1 MADGK
6 LTGIFQGLSL
16 KFTPGVHSC
25 YLNQYWMESPALRM
39 LRMFFFLNVQIGS
52 VHNDTLEQTETVELV
67 F

>member
-16 KFTPGVHSC
+16 KFTPAVRS
-25 YLNQYWMESPALRM
+25 LLLESVLDGESSTPNVTNV
-39 LRMFFFLNVQIGS
+39 FFLNVQIGS